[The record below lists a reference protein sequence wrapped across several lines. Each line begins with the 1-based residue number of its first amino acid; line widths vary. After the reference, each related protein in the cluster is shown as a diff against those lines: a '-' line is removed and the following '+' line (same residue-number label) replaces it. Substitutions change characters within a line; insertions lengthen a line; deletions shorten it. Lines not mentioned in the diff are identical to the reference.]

1 MFGFLVIDKPSG
13 ITSRNALNLLAKQIR
28 PAKVGHA
35 GTLDPLA
42 TGILVVCVGPATR
55 LTQFVQK
62 MPKHYTACFRLG
74 FQSPTEDIEGD
85 VTPVEDPPQV
95 TADDLT
101 AALPFFLGT
110 IMQMPPKF
118 SALRVDGKRAYD
130 LARRGADVE
139 LKPRPV
145 QIEKLTLTKFDYPD
159 FQLDIVCGSGTY
171 VRSLGRDIGKRL
183 GSNAVMT
190 SLVRTAVGQFQIEQA
205 LELADLNP
213 EVCHANLQPAIRALP
228 DLEIVPVTREQ
239 TLGFTDGV
247 PLRLDEN
254 SRSYSGDLVAVDEQ
268 NRLIAVLRRK
278 YAGIFAPSINF
289 AHYWTKFDET
299 QESDR

>member
-1 MFGFLVIDKPSG
+1 M
-13 ITSRNALNLLAKQIR
+13 QIR

-42 TGILVVCVGPATR
+42 TGVLIACVGPATR

-62 MPKHYTACFRLG
+62 MPKKYSASFRLG
-74 FQSPTEDIEGD
+74 LQSPTEDIEGD
-85 VTPVEDPPQV
+85 VTPIQDPPQV
-95 TADDLT
+95 TEKELRAV
-101 AALPFFLGT
+101 LPSFLNT

-118 SALRVDGKRAYD
+118 SALRVDGKRAYQ
-130 LARRGADVE
+130 LARKGAELE

-145 QIEKLTLTKFDYPD
+145 QIDKLILTKFDYPD
-159 FQLDIVCGSGTY
+159 FHLDIVCGSGTY
-171 VRSLGRDIGKRL
+171 VRSLGRDIGKQL

-190 SLVRTAVGQFQIEQA
+190 SLVRTAIGEFQIEQA
-205 LELADLNP
+205 LELEDLSP
-213 EVCHANLQPAIRALP
+213 ETCQANLLPAIRALP
-228 DLEIVPVTREQ
+228 DLEIERVTQEQ
-239 TLGFTDGV
+239 MSDFVDGV

-254 SRSYSGDLVAVDEQ
+254 SRSLAEDLLAVDEQ

-289 AHYWTKFDET
+289 AHYWTKFDKTHE
-299 QESDR
+299 E